1 MAESRS
7 GISAGR
13 RARSAHPERI
23 PLNDDDL
30 VRNDLIAAEVGT
42 SERTVD
48 RGDKDGA
55 PYTYIGG
62 VKYRPINAY
71 RQFLASRIER
81 RNQAPRRRR
90 RSPPRRHRG
99 RDGTRDALSHG

>member
-1 MAESRS
+1 MDDSSVDPNR
-7 GISAGR
+7 GR
-13 RARSAHPERI
+13 RTRSSRPERI
-23 PLNDDDL
+23 DIGSDEL
-30 VRNDLIAAEVGT
+30 VRNDLIPQELGLGT
-42 SERTVD
+42 SERTVN

-71 RQFLASRIER
+71 RQFLASCVER

-90 RSPPRRHRG
+90 PSPPARHRV
-99 RDGTRDALSHG
+99 RA